1 MTVLPAV
8 LVPACAVIIVGTVI
22 AATCVMKKMI
32 CVAMKS
38 RDGIDMVTANREET
52 EAGSV
57 DTYIVKLWG

>member
-8 LVPACAVIIVGTVI
+8 LVLACAVLIVGTVI

-32 CVAMKS
+32 NVAMKPW
-38 RDGIDMVTANREET
+38 DGIDMVSANREET
-52 EAGSV
+52 EAGLV